1 MDEAEFRNK
10 DLVTKREPCANCNG
24 AGHILQMTCDD
35 CDGTGLKPK
44 PRIVPPEPEPAPETV
59 QFQIVYAMYTDAA
72 DGILRRGGKFYDDKA
87 EAIAAASDLM
97 EKNWSVQDVF
107 VCTVHAAFA
116 KNQTVERVI

>member
-1 MDEAEFRNK
+1 
-10 DLVTKREPCANCNG
+10 
-24 AGHILQMTCDD
+24 
-35 CDGTGLKPK
+35 
-44 PRIVPPEPEPAPETV
+44 
-59 QFQIVYAMYTDAA
+59 MYTDAA